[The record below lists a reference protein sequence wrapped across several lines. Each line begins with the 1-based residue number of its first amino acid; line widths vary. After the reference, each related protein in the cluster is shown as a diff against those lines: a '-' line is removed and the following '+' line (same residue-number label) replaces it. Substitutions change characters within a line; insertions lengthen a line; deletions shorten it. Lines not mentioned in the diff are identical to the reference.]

1 MPRLNVY
8 SCNIHL
14 VGKNDPA
21 PHIERI
27 PLPSIGATYA
37 AAQDKLN
44 RRPVST
50 DRRGF
55 IKCSGKWSAHKVAAV
70 RFANLK
76 AAQS

>member
-1 MPRLNVY
+1 MRIIPHTL
-8 SCNIHL
+8 IHHDRQTH
-14 VGKNDPA
+14 VGRIVLP
-21 PHIERI
+21 PIEMM
-27 PLPSIGATYA
+27 AH
-37 AAQDKLN
+37 AAQNKLN
-44 RRPVST
+44 QRPVST